1 MLQTN
6 PAASLHCVGH
16 SLGAHTCGFAGK
28 SLAKLGL
35 GLERISAL
43 DPAGPLFLKTFF
55 RGGVNTEDDAAARLT
70 ASDADFVSAIHTD
83 AMFYGSRVAVGH
95 VDMYPGHAGRW
106 GTGQSGYK
114 SILSISLVIFPNVS
128 HISDL
133 TWLTM
138 WWAEATTWPSPC
150 TRPRSTTG
158 GAPCAAHDGCHV

>member
-35 GLERISAL
+35 GLQRISAL

-114 SILSISLVIFPNVS
+114 KYFQRLACIISECVTYFRFDLVDDVVGGS
-128 HISDL
+128 HNMAITLYAASVNNR
-133 TWLTM
+133 W
-138 WWAEATTWPSPC
+138 
-150 TRPRSTTG
+150 STVCS
-158 GAPCAAHDGCHV
+158 A